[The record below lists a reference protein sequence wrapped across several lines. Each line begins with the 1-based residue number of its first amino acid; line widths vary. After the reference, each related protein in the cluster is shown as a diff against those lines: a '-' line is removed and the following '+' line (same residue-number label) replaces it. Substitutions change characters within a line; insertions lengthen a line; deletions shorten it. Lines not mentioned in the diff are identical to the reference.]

1 MSSAESDGSAS
12 DPNLANQPLTSPT
25 TFDSAGD
32 DNVSV
37 SSNNSS
43 RSEERRRR
51 RELWRREH
59 ENQLKVDG
67 HFPRRNS
74 SDGEDRKAVSAR
86 VVNSHLGTKSTA
98 SPHTLPTKVSD
109 DVRVRSNLLRTLGI
123 QKKPSPKDDGTM
135 GGNASGPAG
144 RGGRG
149 NNSHRRIH
157 SGGGD
162 VLLVGGGADN
172 AATAAAVSSRSLL
185 SNVRLTEELKYD
197 SDEDVEPYPNGASDA
212 YSRFFGSKQSR
223 SVDSK
228 PNKSVTNI
236 PRRRRLVFS
245 EDVQVVPIPMRSEY
259 SNRIKER
266 MYNGRVELSENAQRN
281 VVEFEAEGWDASTVL
296 DDESQ
301 FYKCPLTGELIH
313 PVHLA
318 YFKGDTQE

>member
-1 MSSAESDGSAS
+1 MSAESEVSVS
-12 DPNLANQPLTSPT
+12 DPTLATQPLSPTT
-25 TFDSAGD
+25 TFDSAAD

-59 ENQLKVDG
+59 EKQLKVDG
-67 HFPRRNS
+67 HFHRRNS
-74 SDGEDRKAVSAR
+74 SDGGEEDRKAVAAR
-86 VVNSHLGTKSTA
+86 VVKSHLGTKSTA

-109 DVRVRSNLLRTLGI
+109 SVRVRSNLLRTLGI
-123 QKKPSPKDDGTM
+123 QKGPPPKDDGTM
-135 GGNASGPAG
+135 GGGASGSAG

-149 NNSHRRIH
+149 NSSHRRMQ
-157 SGGGD
+157 SGD
-162 VLLVGGGADN
+162 VLLNGGTDSVAPS
-172 AATAAAVSSRSLL
+172 TAVSSRSLL

-197 SDEDVEPYPNGASDA
+197 SDEDAEPYPNGAQDA

-223 SVDSK
+223 SFDSK
-228 PNKSVTNI
+228 PNKNDANF
-236 PRRRRLVFS
+236 PRRRKLVFS
-245 EDVQVVPIPMRSEY
+245 DDVQVVPIPMRSEY

-296 DDESQ
+296 DDENQ

-318 YFKGDTQE
+318 YFKGDSKE